1 MYKLILAD
9 DEYELRNGLGTY
21 FPWEEI
27 GFELAASLENGQQVI
42 EYLESHSADVL
53 LCDIRM
59 PVMDGLEVAQYIY
72 RKKLPI
78 YMIMFSGYRDFEYA
92 KKAMQYGARDYIV
105 KSAKFNELV
114 SVFRNLREQL
124 DMENSKKKL
133 AGASKG
139 YYQQIIE
146 TIQEQV
152 EREFATVTLEQVAA
166 AVHMN
171 SNYVSKLF
179 YCKTGQL
186 FSEYLLSVKMKKAAE
201 YLSDIRYRTYEVSE
215 LVGYSNTKNFSR
227 AFKSFY
233 GITPKE
239 YREGGR

>member
-1 MYKLILAD
+1 
-9 DEYELRNGLGTY
+9 
-21 FPWEEI
+21 
-27 GFELAASLENGQQVI
+27 
-42 EYLESHSADVL
+42 
-53 LCDIRM
+53 
-59 PVMDGLEVAQYIY
+59 
-72 RKKLPI
+72 
-78 YMIMFSGYRDFEYA
+78 
-92 KKAMQYGARDYIV
+92 
-105 KSAKFNELV
+105 
-114 SVFRNLREQL
+114 
-124 DMENSKKKL
+124 MER
-133 AGASKG
+133 
-139 YYQQIIE
+139 Q
-146 TIQEQV
+146 
-152 EREFATVTLEQVAA
+152 FATVTLEQVAA